1 MTFVGDGNG
10 NGKANGNG
18 QAPQLEDY
26 APIWP
31 VVPGT
36 RSLSVTINGRQVQAE
51 EGQTIL
57 QACRVAG
64 IEIPTLCYEPK
75 LSPYGACRICV
86 VEVDG
91 QEGTPISCGTQITDG
106 MVITTHSER
115 VIENRRLV
123 LELIFSDHD
132 AYCLPPCQFKCPTR
146 VDIPGYLKANSEG
159 NWEEAT
165 RILKRSLPFP
175 AILGRV
181 CPAPCETHCRRE
193 EVDTAIAIRDSHRYC
208 ADRVLEV
215 DAPAPLPWPKEADTG
230 RRVAIIG
237 SGPAG
242 MSAAY
247 YLQLRG
253 HHCDVYEAD
262 PEQGGMLRYGIPEYR
277 LPKAWMDRELNHV
290 WELGAT
296 FRPNMRLGRDFHL
309 ADLLD
314 EGYDA
319 IFVGIGCYNPNEMGI
334 PNEDADGTVNAL
346 ENLYNSTRG
355 IPVPQLKGARVVVI
369 GGGFTAIDCTRTS
382 LRQGAREVHLVYRR
396 DLKDMP
402 AQDEVH
408 EAIEEGAK
416 VTFQAAPVRIMTDA
430 RGKVTGVEFQKMH
443 LGEPDEKGRRRPEP
457 MPGTEFVVECD
468 TVLGAI
474 GQGPELGWIE
484 SEPEELQ
491 AGLEVSRQG
500 RLVVDPNTFR
510 TKVPKIFAGGDV
522 NLGATTVVEAIGDG
536 RRASYAID
544 YWLRGHDLDDPQVR
558 RIVSEPQPS
567 FLTIVPFTDDVK
579 EPKAVMGKKGA
590 EDRRDNFGEYEYGYT
605 HDQAMGEAS
614 RCLQCTCE
622 AIGHCDLREAA
633 IEYETTLN
641 MAIDERSIQDNPYVG
656 INHGYGRDETH
667 SFILRDYSRCIDC
680 GRCAQVCKDIVGAG
694 CYDFIGKGFDSL
706 VTTADFVSLN
716 ETPCVSC
723 GRCAETCP
731 VGALMPRPRILETYQ
746 LDVSRCI
753 FCGICADACPYDALR
768 CGPEFEFSEYQRDL
782 PMLDILEMSD
792 RERPTR

>member
-1 MTFVGDGNG
+1 MSFITNG
-10 NGKANGNG
+10 NGSGNG
-18 QAPQLEDY
+18 SGQLRREDY
-26 APIWP
+26 LPMWP
-31 VVPGT
+31 LVPGT
-36 RSLSVTINGRQVQAE
+36 RKLSVTINGQQVEAE

-57 QACRVAG
+57 QACRVLG
-64 IEIPTLCYEPK
+64 IDIPTLCYEPK
-75 LSPYGACRICV
+75 LAPYGACRICV
-86 VEVDG
+86 VEV
-91 QEGTPISCGTQITDG
+91 EGEADTPISCGTQVAEG

-115 VIENRRLV
+115 IVENRRMV

-146 VDIPGYLKANSEG
+146 VDIPGYLEQNALG

-215 DAPAPLPWPKEADTG
+215 DAPAPIPWPKEPDTG
-230 RRVAIIG
+230 RRVAVIG

-242 MSAAY
+242 MSVAY

-253 HHCDVYEAD
+253 HHCDVFEAD
-262 PEQGGMLRYGIPEYR
+262 PEQGGMLRYGIPAYR
-277 LPKAWMDRELNHV
+277 LPKEWMDRELNHV

-296 FRPNMRLGRDFHL
+296 FRPNMRLGRDFHV
-309 ADLLD
+309 ADLL
-314 EGYDA
+314 EQGYDA
-319 IFVGIGCYNPNEMGI
+319 VYVGIGCYKSNEMGI
-334 PNEDADGTVNAL
+334 PGEDADGVVNAL

-355 IPVPQLKGARVVVI
+355 IAVPALRGARVVVI

-382 LRQGAREVHLVYRR
+382 IRQQAAEVTLVYRR

-408 EAIEEGAK
+408 EAIEEGAR
-416 VTFQAAPVRIMTDA
+416 VIFQAAPVRVLTDK
-430 RGKVTGVEFQKMH
+430 RNKVTGVEFQRMH

-457 MPGTEFVVECD
+457 MPGTEFVVSCD

-474 GQGPELGWIE
+474 GQGPELSWID
-484 SEPEELQ
+484 SEPEEIRSQ
-491 AGLEVSRQG
+491 LEVSR
-500 RLVVDPNTFR
+500 RNTLVSEDDIFR
-510 TKVPKIFAGGDV
+510 TGVPKVFASGDV
-522 NLGATTVVEAIGDG
+522 RAGATTVVEAIGEG

-558 RIVSEPQPS
+558 RIVSEPQPN

-579 EPKAVMGKKGA
+579 EPKAVMGKLGA
-590 EDRRDNFGEYEYGYT
+590 TDRRTNFNEYEFGYS
-605 HDQAMGEAS
+605 HDQAMGEAA

-656 INHGYGRDETH
+656 VNHGYGRDETH

-680 GRCAQVCKDIVGAG
+680 GRCAQVCKDIVGSG

-731 VGALMPRPRILETYQ
+731 VGALMPRPRTLETYQ
-746 LDVSRCI
+746 LDMSRCI

>member
-1 MTFVGDGNG
+1 MLG
-10 NGKANGNG
+10 
-18 QAPQLEDY
+18 L
-26 APIWP
+26 
-31 VVPGT
+31 
-36 RSLSVTINGRQVQAE
+36 
-51 EGQTIL
+51 
-57 QACRVAG
+57 
-64 IEIPTLCYEPK
+64 EIPTLCYEPK

-86 VEVDG
+86 VEVEG
-91 QEGTPISCGTQITDG
+91 QDNTPISCGTQIAEG

-115 VIENRRLV
+115 VIENRRMV

-215 DAPAPLPWPKEADTG
+215 DAPAPLPWPKETDTG
-230 RRVAIIG
+230 RRVAVIG

-242 MSAAY
+242 MAAAY

-277 LPKAWMDRELNHV
+277 LPKGWMDRELNHV

-314 EGYDA
+314 QGYDA
-319 IFVGIGCYNPNEMGI
+319 IFVGIGCYKPNEMGI
-334 PNEDADGTVNAL
+334 PGEEADGTVNAL

-355 IPVPQLKGARVVVI
+355 VPVPALKGARVVVI

-382 LRQGAREVHLVYRR
+382 LRQGAGEVTLVYRR

-416 VTFQAAPVRIMTDA
+416 VIFQAAPVRIVTDA
-430 RGKVTGVEFQKMH
+430 RERVTGVEFQKMH

-457 MPGTEFVVECD
+457 MPGTEFIVECD

-474 GQGPELGWIE
+474 GQGPELGWVE

-491 AGLEVSRQG
+491 AGLEISRQG

-510 TKVPKIFAGGDV
+510 TEGPQD
-522 NLGATTVVEAIGDG
+522 LRRRRREPG
-536 RRASYAID
+536 RHDRG
-544 YWLRGHDLDDPQVR
+544 RGHR
-558 RIVSEPQPS
+558 
-567 FLTIVPFTDDVK
+567 
-579 EPKAVMGKKGA
+579 
-590 EDRRDNFGEYEYGYT
+590 
-605 HDQAMGEAS
+605 
-614 RCLQCTCE
+614 
-622 AIGHCDLREAA
+622 
-633 IEYETTLN
+633 
-641 MAIDERSIQDNPYVG
+641 
-656 INHGYGRDETH
+656 
-667 SFILRDYSRCIDC
+667 
-680 GRCAQVCKDIVGAG
+680 
-694 CYDFIGKGFDSL
+694 
-706 VTTADFVSLN
+706 
-716 ETPCVSC
+716 
-723 GRCAETCP
+723 
-731 VGALMPRPRILETYQ
+731 
-746 LDVSRCI
+746 
-753 FCGICADACPYDALR
+753 
-768 CGPEFEFSEYQRDL
+768 
-782 PMLDILEMSD
+782 
-792 RERPTR
+792 